1 MRDDDN
7 PQMVESSG
15 DLAISF
21 FLIALLI
28 GISIS
33 KDLLDFGGIVA
44 ALGVASVVSLLGHW
58 TWLAVLIT
66 FLVVGS
72 VATKWRYDE
81 KVLISAEEPNDGVRG
96 WKNVLANGGAAFLV
110 TVVNFYIGGSE
121 WAFFLLCAAIS
132 VAASDTL
139 ASEIGSLDP
148 RTRIITTLD
157 AVPPGTNGGMS
168 PTGTLAAFYGALLIA
183 LVSTVLGAL
192 NGDRTPPLFLFTFV
206 TVIGWLG
213 CQIDS
218 ILGAVLE
225 NRGYLGKHSVN
236 FISTASGSLI
246 ALLLA
251 IRFL

>member
-1 MRDDDN
+1 MCDDDN
-7 PQMVESSG
+7 PQMIELGG
-15 DLAISF
+15 DLVISF
-21 FLIALLI
+21 FLVALLI

-44 ALGVASVVSLLGHW
+44 ALCIASVVSLLGHW

-96 WKNVLANGGAAFLV
+96 WKNVIANGGVAFIV
-110 TVVNFYIGGSE
+110 TVVNYYLGGYE
-121 WAFFLLCAAIS
+121 WTFFLLCSAIS

-139 ASEIGSLDP
+139 ASEVGSLDP

-183 LVSTVLGAL
+183 LVSTILGAL
-192 NGDRTPPLFLFTFV
+192 NGDRTPSLFLFIFV
-206 TVIGWLG
+206 TVIGWSG

-218 ILGAVLE
+218 ILGALLE

-236 FISTASGSLI
+236 FISTASGALI
-246 ALLLA
+246 ALALA
-251 IRFL
+251 LRFL